1 MWVRKFIYTQLIR
14 SGKNII
20 NCNNKQMLAMK
31 PGFYLLGLFLLFSV
45 VIQCRKNKNTSPVE
59 LPPVTQDG
67 KNTFGFKLNGE
78 IWIPYSECS
87 FSGNPCGE
95 LFTDV
100 YRTQPSEMLPFSF
113 SLAFAKDEKDNTSTA
128 FSIQTKASGIYT
140 IGNKIDSLTILF
152 TKPVG
157 QLYYNYNYHGKM
169 EKVEITK
176 VDVANGIIS
185 GVFELTLYQS
195 INDSVKITEG
205 RFDLRFPLC
214 KCSK

>member
-1 MWVRKFIYTQLIR
+1 MTLGLSLSAAYIVLYLF
-14 SGKNII
+14 
-20 NCNNKQMLAMK
+20 MMK
-31 PGFYLLGLFLLFSV
+31 PRFLILLVLLFLV
-45 VIQCRKNKNTSPVE
+45 VRCRKNQNATPKE
-59 LPPVTQDG
+59 LPPVTQEG
-67 KNTFGFKLNGE
+67 KNTIGFKLNGE
-78 IWIPYSECS
+78 IWLPYLECS

-113 SLAFAKDEKDNTSTA
+113 SLAFSRETKNEYTS
-128 FSIQTKASGIYT
+128 FSISTKPNSGIYT

-152 TKPVG
+152 HKPIG

-169 EKVEITK
+169 EKAEITK
-176 VDVANGIIS
+176 VDVINGIIS

-205 RFDLRFPLC
+205 RFDLKFPLC
-214 KCSK
+214 KCSN